1 MPAGVP
7 GDQGVPVHAGGVQQ
21 LQVAALPLEA
31 GDAEIL
37 LCCSVAGAE
46 RPLGLAVQS
55 CVHGLAVSYD
65 IQQVRSL

>member
-1 MPAGVP
+1 MP
-7 GDQGVPVHAGGVQQ
+7 GDKMGLVFAGGVQQ
-21 LQVAALPLEA
+21 LQVTALPLEA
-31 GDAEIL
+31 GNAEVL

-55 CVHGLAVSYD
+55 CVHGLAVTYG